1 MKTEATLS
9 GTCESRS
16 ARAKLTTD
24 LSTRYIHLT
33 VLFTLL
39 CLHPRLRIRLSIS
52 IIIIADRRV
61 KNKPTNYTV
70 LFSIVLHVHS
80 INSFFCPI
88 YNIKCKNSSIVC
100 LCLLI
105 CLRKY
110 YHKINLWLHLCILT
124 GCF

>member
-9 GTCESRS
+9 GTRESRS

-39 CLHPRLRIRLSIS
+39 CLHPRSRIRLSIS

-61 KNKPTNYTV
+61 KNKPTNFTV

-80 INSFFCPI
+80 TPCFVR
-88 YNIKCKNSSIVC
+88 YIKCKNSSIVC

>member
-52 IIIIADRRV
+52 IIIIADRRG

-70 LFSIVLHVHS
+70 VFSIVLHVHS
-80 INSFFCPI
+80 TPFFVR
-88 YNIKCKNSSIVC
+88 YIKCKNSSIFC
-100 LCLLI
+100 LCFLI

-124 GCF
+124 GCI

>member
-1 MKTEATLS
+1 MNDRSSTVDQVSESVWKTEATLS

-80 INSFFCPI
+80 TPFFVRYI
-88 YNIKCKNSSIVC
+88 I
-100 LCLLI
+100 
-105 CLRKY
+105 
-110 YHKINLWLHLCILT
+110 
-124 GCF
+124 